1 MAVLLSLGQASHADI
16 VLFQPAGDRIRV
28 APFVFFFSVQSG
40 YFHCT
45 ELLFDI
51 LLVEP
56 IFVLVQ
62 RFCSQTLAHGI
73 MTSGS
78 RSSTIGI
85 IYRTTYSNCQGCP
98 CFLQVLT

>member
-1 MAVLLSLGQASHADI
+1 MAVLLGLRQATHTYV
-16 VLFQPAGDRIRV
+16 VLFQPAGNRIGV
-28 APFVFFFSVQSG
+28 APFVFFFSVQPG
-40 YFHCT
+40 NFHCT

-73 MTSGS
+73 FNL
-78 RSSTIGI
+78 R
-85 IYRTTYSNCQGCP
+85 
-98 CFLQVLT
+98 